1 MNKFLEENEV
11 YDYQIIDGK
20 YFIGKYNVMFGS
32 RVRGGYLGDGC
43 CDFDVCC
50 GTNTVLMDK
59 VIEIY
64 KAKIEKNISE
74 NKAPRTDLL
83 TMSQIKPIFNDL
95 EYMQWLVKL
104 KVELDI
110 KVDI

>member
-1 MNKFLEENEV
+1 MNKFLEDNEV

-32 RVRGGYLGDGC
+32 RVRGGYLDVDW

-74 NKAPRTDLL
+74 NKEPNTDLI
-83 TMSQIKPIFNDL
+83 TMSQIKPIFNDP
-95 EYMQWLVKL
+95 EYMQWLVML
-104 KVELDI
+104 KEELDI
-110 KVDI
+110 KIDI

>member
-11 YDYQIIDGK
+11 YDYHIFGDK
-20 YFIGKYNVMFGS
+20 YFIGKYNVMYGT
-32 RVRGGYLGDGC
+32 RVRGGYLNWGC

-74 NKAPRTDLL
+74 NKEPRTDLRVL
-83 TMSQIKPIFNDL
+83 SEIKPIFNDI

-104 KVELDI
+104 KEELDV